1 MTVPARFAAAEAKL
15 YVGNKADN
23 IRIQLKGNVALIQG
37 WKDDK
42 EDTEVAREEFKTA
55 KDLTDLIKSARNEVN
70 APDGQIRVVSD
81 DASIIVIDLGTEAE
95 EIRSFGKSGAKLL
108 DALITL
114 AKAEEIEG
122 EAARGQLADKL
133 AEALA
138 KPESDQGET
147 AVETVAGKLTT
158 APATGTDLVGTP
170 LNSPVQGAG
179 IDLKQE
185 ADAQGDELGL
195 VETMEEQFQHPG
207 LVHRFGFPAGITLGG
222 AVDVTLPDGSVTEH
236 YTFSDMDGDPA
247 DDSAEGTVVV
257 EVRTYATDADEE
269 AEDDRISLELPTLT
283 AINRLLNLIET
294 YGDEL
299 KFNMVSVLTL
309 DVPAL
314 ELEYRYTPE
323 KGKLTSKIRVEFAEA
338 FIADLSA
345 IAVPTYTPFDLR
357 MHGEFS
363 YEDFAHVTSNYAAS
377 LSARCRNSS
386 PASVLTGKIELIG
399 WASLTDDA
407 GESSTLMFDGAS
419 ASNSQGDE
427 VTMQVAVAQLLAA
440 DKITFFPD
448 TRLMKIAKASTA
460 KDKSFGPEALT
471 GMAVKLNGKDEGI
484 IYTTKGLGTLLNNF
498 HQTQVA
504 AVTEEVKK
512 VNELVDTELSIVLS
526 ELMVDL
532 PQDVPEKKIK
542 SVQTKPR
549 IIK

>member
-1 MTVPARFAAAEAKL
+1 MTAPTRFVAAEAKL

-23 IRIQLKGNVALIQG
+23 IRIHLAGKTALIQG
-37 WKDDK
+37 WKNDK
-42 EDTEVAREEFKTA
+42 EDTEVASYDFKTA
-55 KDLTDLIKSARNEVN
+55 KELIELIQSARNEVN

-81 DASIIVIDLGTEAE
+81 EASILVISLDTEAE
-95 EIRSFGKSGAKLL
+95 LIQSFGKSGAKML
-108 DALITL
+108 DALTVI
-114 AKAEEIEG
+114 AKSEEEQG

-133 AEALA
+133 AAALA
-138 KPESDQGET
+138 VKPEKDD
-147 AVETVAGKLTT
+147 APVETVAGKLST

-179 IDLKQE
+179 IELKQE

-222 AVDVTLPDGSVTEH
+222 AIDVTLPDGSVTEH

-247 DDSAEGTVVV
+247 DDSAEGTVFV
-257 EVRTYATDADEE
+257 EVRTYAPADDDEN
-269 AEDDRISLELPTLT
+269 EDDRISLELPTIT

-299 KFNMVSVLTL
+299 KFNMVSLLSL

-314 ELEYRYTPE
+314 ELEYRYAPD

-386 PASVLTGKIELIG
+386 PAAVLTGKIELIG

-448 TRLMKIAKASTA
+448 TRLMKIAKASSN
-460 KDKSFGPEALT
+460 KDKAFGPEALT
-471 GMAVKLNGKDEGI
+471 GIWVKLNGKDEGI

-532 PQDVPEKKIK
+532 PQDAPEKKIK
-542 SVQTKPR
+542 TVATKPR